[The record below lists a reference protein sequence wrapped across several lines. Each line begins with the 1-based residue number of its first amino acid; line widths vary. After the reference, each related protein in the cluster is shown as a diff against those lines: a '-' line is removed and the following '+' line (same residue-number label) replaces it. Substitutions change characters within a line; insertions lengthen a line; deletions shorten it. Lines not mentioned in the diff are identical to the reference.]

1 MNITAIV
8 KIQQPSTTHNGV
20 KSGQILLL
28 IPPQNLAEV
37 ELGAVYYNVSCYQ
50 PEDSQSSQRPACKN
64 ILLPVSTTEYVITGL
79 NVTKRIIAKFT
90 VIQNFNT
97 EAHEEDVKATGSFC
111 AGI

>member
-20 KSGQILLL
+20 ESGQILLL
-28 IPPQNLAEV
+28 IPPQNLAEAK
-37 ELGAVYYNVSCYQ
+37 LGSVYYNVSCYQ

-79 NVTKRIIAKFT
+79 NVTK
-90 VIQNFNT
+90 
-97 EAHEEDVKATGSFC
+97 
-111 AGI
+111 